1 MKINSK
7 KFNKINIIYDNLGSE
22 ISYPLPTKWYNQS
35 WHHVRLIDVGE
46 VHVFRKLLTEE
57 IVQKAKI
64 LAQTIIYDEKL
75 KKNYLSTRVSL
86 YKNLKP
92 KSSMLFSPDPDSL
105 AEELKWVHLRCYVWI
120 NALTAT
126 LT

>member
-35 WHHVRLIDVGE
+35 RHHVRLIDVGE

-64 LAQTIIYDEKL
+64 LAQTIIFDEKL